1 MCIRDRDNI
10 VLIGD
15 ACHGL
20 HPGRSQGMNTTI
32 KCVDHLLGL
41 IPPKDSFKKEN
52 VIKTLEQYQKEMK
65 SNINELLEANHSM
78 GLSMDNFDHQSKV
91 DEIEKFKLLE
101 QDKEAGHTYRMK
113 SAGYGVF

>member
-1 MCIRDRDNI
+1 MYSAGIYPPSMIIAENWAKDNI

-41 IPPKDSFKKEN
+41 IPPKIYSKEN
-52 VIKTLEQYQKEMK
+52 VIKTLEQYQKREI
-65 SNINELLEANHSM
+65 NINELLTNHLW
-78 GLSMDNFDHQSKV
+78 GYQWIILIINL
-91 DEIEKFKLLE
+91 KL
-101 QDKEAGHTYRMK
+101 MK
-113 SAGYGVF
+113 

>member
-1 MCIRDRDNI
+1 MYLLTLKTRKEDGAYAVQDSHGDK
-10 VLIGD
+10 VLFLFEEEDD
-15 ACHGL
+15 AERYAMML
-20 HPGRSQGMNTTI
+20 E
-32 KCVDHLLGL
+32 D
-41 IPPKDSFKKEN
+41 D
-52 VIKTLEQYQKEMK
+52 EQYQKEMK